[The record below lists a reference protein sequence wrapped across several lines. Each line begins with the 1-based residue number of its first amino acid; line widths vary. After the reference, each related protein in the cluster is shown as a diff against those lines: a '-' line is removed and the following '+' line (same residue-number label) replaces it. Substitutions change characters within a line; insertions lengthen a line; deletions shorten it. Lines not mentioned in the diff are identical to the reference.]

1 MTKQNKKAKK
11 TPQEKKLSQKQK
23 ASQKNTS
30 ILTKLLGVVITLTT
44 LQFVGLFIKD
54 WRTINNFVND
64 EITTIA
70 NLKHQVFLN
79 SLDSYN
85 TT

>member
-11 TPQEKKLSQKQK
+11 ATEKQLSPKQK
-23 ASQKNTS
+23 ASPEKKNTS

-54 WRTINNFVND
+54 WRTINNFINRIFIFTVN
-64 EITTIA
+64 T
-70 NLKHQVFLN
+70 
-79 SLDSYN
+79 
-85 TT
+85 